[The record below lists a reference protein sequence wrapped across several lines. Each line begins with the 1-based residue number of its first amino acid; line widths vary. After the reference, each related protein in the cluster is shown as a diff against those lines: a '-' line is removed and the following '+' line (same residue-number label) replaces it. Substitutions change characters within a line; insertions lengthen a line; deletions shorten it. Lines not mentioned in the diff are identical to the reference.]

1 MKRKAA
7 LWSIVLAAS
16 AASGA
21 VLAQT
26 STTEDGPAPQ
36 AAPTAPVASAPL
48 APPPATPPPLPPQP
62 AAGTTPSSVVTLV
75 ETVCQPLIAGQDEK
89 TVARAAGLRKSRLN
103 WVLKAKGA
111 PTITLTAPTEANP
124 HACILVLDIQPGESQ
139 PLVDG
144 LAWWAGTRAPP
155 MKPFDTGYQSGGIT
169 SWSWTYDSAERHQG
183 FALSVTQ
190 GGGSRGAD
198 EATVLYSDRPQ

>member
-1 MKRKAA
+1 MMRKAA

-16 AASGA
+16 AACGA

-26 STTEDGPAPQ
+26 STTDEGPAPQ

-48 APPPATPPPLPPQP
+48 APPPVAPTPLPPQP
-62 AAGTTPSSVVTLV
+62 AAGTTPASVVALV
-75 ETVCQPLIAGQDEK
+75 ETVCQPLIAGQDVK
-89 TVARAAGLRKSRLN
+89 TVTKAAGLRKSAAN

-111 PTITLTAPTEANP
+111 PTVTLTPPTEANP
-124 HACILVLDIQPGESQ
+124 NACVMVLDTQPGESQ

-144 LAWWAGTRAPP
+144 LAWWAGTRTPP
-155 MKPFDTGYQSGGIT
+155 MKPFDTAYQSGGIT
-169 SWSWTYDSAERHQG
+169 SWSWTYDTATRHQG
-183 FALSVTQ
+183 LALSVTQ
-190 GGGSRGAD
+190 GGGSHGAD

>member
-1 MKRKAA
+1 MMRKAA
-7 LWSIVLAAS
+7 LWLTVLAAS

-26 STTEDGPAPQ
+26 STTDEGPAPQ

-48 APPPATPPPLPPQP
+48 APAPVAPPPLPPQP

-75 ETVCQPLIAGQDEK
+75 ETVCGPLIARQDEK
-89 TVARAAGLRKSRLN
+89 TVAKGAGLRKSGMN
-103 WVLKAKGA
+103 WVLKVKGA
-111 PTITLTAPTEANP
+111 PTITLTPPTEANP
-124 HACILVLDIQPGESQ
+124 HACVLVLDIQPGESP

-144 LAWWAGTRAPP
+144 LTWWAGTRAPP
-155 MKPFDTGYQSGGIT
+155 MKPFDTAYQSGGII
-169 SWSWTYDSAERHQG
+169 SWSWTSDTAARHQG
-183 FALSVTQ
+183 LALSVTQ

-198 EATVLYSDRPQ
+198 AATVLYSDRPQ

>member
-21 VLAQT
+21 ALAQT

-48 APPPATPPPLPPQP
+48 APPPAAPPPLPPQP
-62 AAGTTPSSVVTLV
+62 VAGTTPASVVTLV

-89 TVARAAGLRKSRLN
+89 TVARAAGLRKSGVSWL
-103 WVLKAKGA
+103 LKAKGA

-124 HACILVLDIQPGESQ
+124 NACVLVLDSSPGQSQ

-144 LAWWAGTRAPP
+144 LTWWAGTRAPP
-155 MKPFDTGYQSGGIT
+155 MKPFDTAYQSGGIT
-169 SWSWTYDSAERHQG
+169 SWSWTSDTATRHQG
-183 FALSVTQ
+183 LALSVTQ
-190 GGGSRGAD
+190 GGGSHGAD
-198 EATVLYSDRPQ
+198 AATVLYSDRPQ